1 MRDSRHRPLLITS
14 ETDGPADQEG
24 AERFQAAPMFI
35 VQIAGDLFDRRES
48 CQVQQLQRSDPT
60 LVSVRDI
67 DAKETDTT

>member
-1 MRDSRHRPLLITS
+1 
-14 ETDGPADQEG
+14 
-24 AERFQAAPMFI
+24 MFI